1 MLIKKY
7 YYLLKEFAP
16 VGYELSYPYNN
27 ATFKQFIEDIAE
39 LTTQTSLPISLNDSY
54 VEKMWQQLIATYEHN
69 YIFVIS
75 KCAGSYEPTEEEK
88 FNAFVAWAKKLEN
101 RVVESYDYYHSLC
114 AFYAAAHDNLMA
126 DVVATSSNKVKFNDT
141 PQNLGEGDTYDT
153 DDYNTHVTT
162 TSGQSTSPMM
172 TKIMRLKEIQDHYK
186 SVMDDWVKYVGR
198 VFLPESEDDY
208 E

>member
-16 VGYELSYPYNN
+16 TGYTLDYPFNN
-27 ATFKQFIEDIAE
+27 STFKQFIEDIAE
-39 LTTQTSLPISLNDSY
+39 LDAHLSLPISLSDTY
-54 VEKMWQQLIATYEHN
+54 VEKMWQQLIAKYEHN

-75 KCAGSYEPTEEEK
+75 KCAGSYEPTEDEI
-88 FNAFVAWAKKLEN
+88 FAAFVNWAKKLEL
-101 RVVESYDYYHSLC
+101 RVIESYDYYRSLC
-114 AFYAAAHDNLMA
+114 AFYDAAHDNLMA

-141 PQNLGEGDTYDT
+141 PQNLGTGDTYDT

-162 TSGQSTSPMM
+162 TSGESTSPMM

-198 VFLPESEDDY
+198 VFLSESEGDY